1 MSLLLAVMMAFSSL
15 MLSHASPGRCEH
27 AGFISNVRLRLFSSS
42 AASMPIR
49 NRCCASRKMASED
62 GLADLQNLKAELEKA
77 IGSENYAEAARL
89 RDKIQAKSS
98 DASLGVLG
106 ANAEFYRSFREGDIK
121 GMDAVWGDEDN
132 DMVVAVAHPAMP
144 LVTGREK
151 VLETWKG
158 ILGGSP
164 PNIRCA
170 NTKLVVLA
178 DTAWVMTEEVSVV
191 ARKHNTAFV
200 CMYAIQHA
208 SRLREHV
215 LHALV
220 ISCFVTSANTYP
232 T

>member
-1 MSLLLAVMMAFSSL
+1 MFAVFDFFIFFFSLMLLSSLIAVVIAFSSL
-15 MLSHASPGRCEH
+15 MLSHAAPGRCEH
-27 AGFISNVRLRLFSSS
+27 AGFISNVRVRLFSSS
-42 AASMPIR
+42 MPNR
-49 NRCCASRKMASED
+49 NRCCAMAADD

-191 ARKHNTAFV
+191 PENT
-200 CMYAIQHA
+200 I
-208 SRLREHV
+208 
-215 LHALV
+215 
-220 ISCFVTSANTYP
+220 
-232 T
+232 